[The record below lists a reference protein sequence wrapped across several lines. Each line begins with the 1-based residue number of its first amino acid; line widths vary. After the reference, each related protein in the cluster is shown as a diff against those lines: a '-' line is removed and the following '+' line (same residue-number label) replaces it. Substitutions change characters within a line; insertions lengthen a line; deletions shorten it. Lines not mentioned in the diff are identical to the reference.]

1 MLYTAFQ
8 KEADVVALFDQ
19 VVPYGGTPTAERL
32 EDILS
37 PYLEELSKYGAPEET
52 QKNIKGQ
59 ITERKKRNGVLGRLL
74 GRPKPKENLEK
85 PPKGMNILF
94 ITDGCPCK

>member
-1 MLYTAFQ
+1 M
-8 KEADVVALFDQ
+8 ALFNQ
-19 VVPYGGTPTAERL
+19 AVPNGGTPTAERL

-37 PYLEELSKYGAPEET
+37 PYLEELSIYEAT
-52 QKNIKGQ
+52 KGTRKDIERQ

-85 PPKGMNILF
+85 DNLEKPPKGMNILF
-94 ITDGCPCK
+94 ITDGLPSK